1 MMNYDFDQII
11 DRRGS
16 DSTKHDAL
24 LQWYGK
30 SDLLP
35 MWVADMDFAT
45 PYFITDAIKE
55 RLDHPIF
62 GYTFKS
68 ERYNK
73 AIIDW
78 VGSHHDWHI
87 KGEWISFIPG
97 IIRGVGMAMV
107 SLLEAGDKVIIM
119 PPVYYPF
126 RNVAEHNHLEVVEN
140 PLRRTEDGRYE
151 IDFENLEKVADSR
164 CKMLILANPHNPI
177 GIVWSRETLIRL
189 AEFCHSRGIIV
200 ISDEIHCDMALW
212 GNRHIPFA
220 SVSSKAAECSITF
233 GAPSKTFNI
242 AGVVASYAIVS
253 NDAIREKFF
262 GWMEGNELNQPNI
275 FATIATIAAFENGE
289 AWRQKMIAYVEENI
303 NFTIEFC
310 REHIPQIVAVRPDAS
325 FLVWL
330 DCRALNLSHD
340 ELIDLFLNKAKLA
353 LNDGAIFGKGG
364 DGFMRFN
371 VGTPRATLHQALK
384 QLQEALNK

>member
-1 MMNYDFDQII
+1 
-11 DRRGS
+11 
-16 DSTKHDAL
+16 
-24 LQWYGK
+24 
-30 SDLLP
+30 
-35 MWVADMDFAT
+35 
-45 PYFITDAIKE
+45 
-55 RLDHPIF
+55 
-62 GYTFKS
+62 
-68 ERYNK
+68 
-73 AIIDW
+73 
-78 VGSHHDWHI
+78 
-87 KGEWISFIPG
+87 
-97 IIRGVGMAMV
+97 MAMV

-212 GNRHIPFA
+212 DNRHIPFA

>member
-1 MMNYDFDQII
+1 MNYDFDQII
-11 DRRGS
+11 ERRGT
-16 DSTKHDAL
+16 DSTKHDGL
-24 LQWYGK
+24 ELWYGK

-45 PYFITDAIKE
+45 PDFITEAIKE
-55 RLDHPIF
+55 RLEHPIF
-62 GYTFKS
+62 GYTLKP

-78 VGSHHDWHI
+78 VASHHNWQIESH
-87 KGEWISFIPG
+87 WISFIPG
-97 IIRGVGMAMV
+97 IIRGIGMAMV

-126 RNVAEHNHLEVVEN
+126 RNVAEHNHLVVVED
-140 PLRRTEDGRYE
+140 PLLCSEDGRYE
-151 IDFENLEKVADSR
+151 IDFEQLEKVADSR

-177 GIVWSRETLIRL
+177 GIVWSRETLVRL

-212 GNRHIPFA
+212 GKRHTPFA

-233 GAPSKTFNI
+233 GAATKTFNI
-242 AGVVASYAIVS
+242 AGFVSSYAIVS
-253 NDAIREKFF
+253 NDTIRKKFF

-289 AWRQKMIAYVEENI
+289 PWRQKMISYIEENI
-303 NFTIEFC
+303 NFTIDYC
-310 REHIPQIVAVRPDAS
+310 KQYIPQIIAIRPDAS

-340 ELIDLFLNKAKLA
+340 ELINLFVNKAKLA
-353 LNDGAIFGKGG
+353 LNDGAIFGIGG
-364 DGFMRFN
+364 EGYMRLN
-371 VGTPRATLHQALK
+371 IGTPRAILHQALK
-384 QLQEALNK
+384 QLKEAINQ

>member
-1 MMNYDFDQII
+1 MNYDFDQII
-11 DRRGS
+11 ERSGT
-16 DSTKHDAL
+16 DSTKHDGL
-24 LQWYGK
+24 ELWYGK

-45 PYFITDAIKE
+45 PDFIIEAIKE
-55 RLDHPIF
+55 RLEHPIF
-62 GYTFKS
+62 GYTLKS

-78 VGSHHDWHI
+78 VASHHNWQIESH
-87 KGEWISFIPG
+87 WISFIPG
-97 IIRGVGMAMV
+97 IIRGLGMAMV

-140 PLRRTEDGRYE
+140 PLRYTEDGRYE
-151 IDFENLEKVADSR
+151 IDFEHLEKVADSR

-177 GIVWSRETLIRL
+177 GILWSRETLVRL

-200 ISDEIHCDMALW
+200 VSDEIHCDMALW
-212 GNRHIPFA
+212 GKRHIPFA

-233 GAPSKTFNI
+233 GAATKTFNI
-242 AGVVASYAIVS
+242 AGFVSSYAIVS
-253 NDAIREKFF
+253 NDTIREKFF
-262 GWMEGNELNQPNI
+262 GWMEGNELNQPNL

-289 AWRQKMIAYVEENI
+289 AWRQKMIAYIEDNI
-303 NFTIEFC
+303 NFTIDYC
-310 REHIPQIVAVRPDAS
+310 RKHIPQIVAIRPDAS

-340 ELIDLFLNKAKLA
+340 ELIDLFVNRAKLA
-353 LNDGAIFGKGG
+353 LNDGAIFGVGG
-364 DGFMRFN
+364 DGYMRLN
-371 VGTPRATLHQALK
+371 IGTPRVVLQQALK
-384 QLQEALNK
+384 QLQEAINQ